1 MFNYRIDL
9 INESKVLISS
19 LLNCASSR
27 LRSLPII
34 DMHLTRLHAL
44 RIINTRFTH
53 LCARTFT
60 LINWYLTRLCLD
72 LCCVV
77 TVES

>member
-44 RIINTRFTH
+44 RIINTP
-53 LCARTFT
+53 FT